1 METNAIQA
9 VRALDIASAGVSG
22 AAQNG
27 AAFSE
32 ILRAAYTSVE
42 SSGTD
47 ASRMVE
53 GFLSGDRQDLHSVAL
68 AAQRASLEFEM
79 LLQVR
84 NKIVQ
89 AYQEVMRMQL

>member
-1 METNAIQA
+1 MKMNAIQA
-9 VRALDIASAGVSG
+9 VRPLEIAPAGASWT
-22 AAQNG
+22 AQNG

-32 ILRAAYTSVE
+32 ILRAAYTRVE
-42 SSGTD
+42 SSGAD

-53 GFLSGDRQDLHSVAL
+53 GFLGGDRQDLHSVAL

>member
-1 METNAIQA
+1 MKIDSVLPVQP
-9 VRALDIASAGVSG
+9 LDAGSGIGTGPASAVSG
-22 AAQNG
+22 FAD
-27 AAFSE
+27 
-32 ILRAAYTSVE
+32 LLHAAYNRVE
-42 SSGTD
+42 GSGAE

-53 GFLSGDRQDLHSVAL
+53 AFLGGDRQDLHSVAI
-68 AAQRASLEFEM
+68 ATQKASLEFEM